1 MMELYYASTSAY
13 VRKVMV
19 CAQLLGLAPEIT
31 LLASAAHPIERDA
44 RIAAFNPLAKVP
56 ALRTEQGLCLYDSRV
71 ICEYLNQR
79 AAGQLLPVDGEA
91 RWLCLTRQALGD
103 GLLDAA
109 LLARYETS
117 ARPLEKQWSAWRDA
131 QLTKVAAALAA
142 IEQQAEAFSRTP
154 DDLGLIAI
162 GCGLGY
168 LDFRFAEL
176 NWRATH
182 PRSAAWFALFDAHP
196 AMAATRPHL

>member
-1 MMELYYASTSAY
+1 MT
-13 VRKVMV
+13 
-19 CAQLLGLAPEIT
+19 
-31 LLASAAHPIERDA
+31 
-44 RIAAFNPLAKVP
+44 
-56 ALRTEQGLCLYDSRV
+56 
-71 ICEYLNQR
+71 
-79 AAGQLLPVDGEA
+79 
-91 RWLCLTRQALGD
+91 
-103 GLLDAA
+103 
-109 LLARYETS
+109 
-117 ARPLEKQWSAWRDA
+117 A

-142 IEQQAEAFSRTP
+142 IEQQAAQFSRTP

-182 PRSAAWFALFDAHP
+182 PQSAAWFALFDAHP

>member
-1 MMELYYASTSAY
+1 MP
-13 VRKVMV
+13 R
-19 CAQLLGLAPEIT
+19 CW
-31 LLASAAHPIERDA
+31 
-44 RIAAFNPLAKVP
+44 
-56 ALRTEQGLCLYDSRV
+56 
-71 ICEYLNQR
+71 R
-79 AAGQLLPVDGEA
+79 A
-91 RWLCLTRQALGD
+91 
-103 GLLDAA
+103 
-109 LLARYETS
+109 ETS
-117 ARPLEKQWSAWRDA
+117 ARPQEKQWSAWRDA

-182 PRSAAWFALFDAHP
+182 PQSAAVCPFDAHP
-196 AMAATRPHL
+196 AMAATRRTCNGAVMSQIFFLNGPNANLYGMDRHGTYGSDSFASIGERCQRATRTASGCSFVRATMKGCWWTGFRKRASRQTD